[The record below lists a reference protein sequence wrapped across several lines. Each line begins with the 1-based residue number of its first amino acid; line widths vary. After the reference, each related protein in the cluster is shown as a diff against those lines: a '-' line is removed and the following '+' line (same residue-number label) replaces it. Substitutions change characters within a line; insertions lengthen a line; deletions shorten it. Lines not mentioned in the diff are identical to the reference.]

1 MTSQQQSP
9 NPDFAAAWR
18 EWLSKSEGQWN
29 SYLNQVMGTPE
40 FSQNAGRSMD
50 LYLHFQRTMNEAMG
64 AWFTAINVPTRND
77 VLELGERLL
86 DIEGRLA
93 AIEAALSRV
102 TAPSIDAHPS
112 RPPRT
117 KRPPTPSSS

>member
-1 MTSQQQSP
+1 MTSQQQSA

-18 EWLSKSEGQWN
+18 DWLSKSESQWN
-29 SYLNQVMGTPE
+29 SYLNQVMATPE
-40 FSQNAGRSMD
+40 FSQSAGRSMD

-102 TAPSIDAHPS
+102 TVPSNDAHPS

-117 KRPPTPSSS
+117 KRPPAPSSS